1 MMDEFETAKYKQAV
15 ELLAKLDTALSYVDT
30 SLIHLHN
37 GLAKVSDV
45 ADHVTDAVD
54 VTADRFARSVDA
66 AVTKAQDGVYK
77 VLNFLD
83 AYRNELK
90 MQAGEMEDKLYP
102 AQTVMVQDTAAVKTD
117 DTVTEVSPFDTV
129 KSNFESSFLWPL
141 SQAEDIAT
149 DLMTRDQA
157 LSFLA
162 EYYGVPLQSIQK
174 AFASTSDDW
183 VRSSVAIARG
193 EI

>member
-30 SLIHLHN
+30 GLVHLHN
-37 GLAKVSDV
+37 RLASVSNAADSLSNAVDGLAFNASGV
-45 ADHVTDAVD
+45 VD
-54 VTADRFARSVDA
+54 T

-102 AQTVMVQDTAAVKTD
+102 VQTVTVQDTAAVKTD
-117 DTVTEVSPFDTV
+117 DTATEANPLDEFIRSSVTWPS
-129 KSNFESSFLWPL
+129 SNI
-141 SQAEDIAT
+141 EDMET
-149 DLMTRDQA
+149 EFMTRDQA

-162 EYYGVPLQSIQK
+162 DYYGVPLQSIQK

>member
-1 MMDEFETAKYKQAV
+1 MDEFETAKYKQAV
-15 ELLAKLDTALSYVDT
+15 ELLAKLDTALGYVDT

-45 ADHVTDAVD
+45 ADHVTDVVD

-66 AVTKAQDGVYK
+66 VVTKAQDGVYK